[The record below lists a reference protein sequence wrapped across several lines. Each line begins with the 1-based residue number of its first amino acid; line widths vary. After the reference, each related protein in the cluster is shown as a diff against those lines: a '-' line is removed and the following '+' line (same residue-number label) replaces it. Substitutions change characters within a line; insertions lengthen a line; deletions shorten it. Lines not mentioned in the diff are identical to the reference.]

1 MRALA
6 PPRVAAQMQ
15 RRSHARGVH
24 RESRPVST
32 LEAAEPKL
40 DPELAP
46 RRPDIPDDPTARWP
60 QLRQVGV
67 SSSLSQ
73 YLRDLWRW
81 RNFMI
86 TVPLNDMRAQNQDT
100 FFGQL
105 WHLLNPLMLAMIYYV
120 IFGVILG
127 ISRGGVDN
135 YIAFLVVGVITF
147 NYTRTSLRS
156 GARIIVRNR
165 KLVQSI
171 NFPRAALPISALLE
185 NVISHVIAVVVMWG
199 VLVLTGVDPAPTWA
213 LFIPIIIIQSLFNL
227 GLAMF
232 VARFA
237 FHFRDTNQFLPYVL
251 RIWFYVS
258 GVLIPIEKRFV
269 TMPSARAVL
278 QANPIYVIIDVSRDA
293 FIHGVVDPRQLL
305 IATAW
310 AVGLFVGG
318 FLYFRRAENEYG
330 LV

>member
-1 MRALA
+1 MSTVDA
-6 PPRVAAQMQ
+6 P
-15 RRSHARGVH
+15 
-24 RESRPVST
+24 T
-32 LEAAEPKL
+32 
-40 DPELAP
+40 PELDAELVP
-46 RRPDIPDDPTARWP
+46 RRPDIPADPSATWP
-60 QLRQVGV
+60 SLRRIGV
-67 SSSLSQ
+67 RGSLSQ
-73 YLRDLWRW
+73 YLKDLWRW

-105 WHLLNPLMLAMIYYV
+105 WHLLNPLMLALIYYV

-127 ISRGGVDN
+127 ISRGGVEN
-135 YIAFLVVGVITF
+135 YPAFLIVGVITF

-185 NVISHVIAVVVMWG
+185 NIVSHVIAIGIMW
-199 VLVLTGVDPAPTWA
+199 LVLIATGISPSPAW
-213 LFIPIIIIQSLFNL
+213 LLVVPILIIQSLFNL

-237 FHFRDTNQFLPYVL
+237 FHFRDTQQFLPYVL

-258 GVLIPIEKRFV
+258 GVLIPIEARFV

-278 QANPIYVIIDVSRDA
+278 QANPIYVIIDLSRDA
-293 FIHGVVDPRQLL
+293 FMYGVVDTQQLFV
-305 IATAW
+305 AAAW
-310 AVGLFVGG
+310 AVALFVGG
-318 FLYFRRAENEYG
+318 FLYFRRAEHEYG

>member
-1 MRALA
+1 MSTVEA
-6 PPRVAAQMQ
+6 P
-15 RRSHARGVH
+15 
-24 RESRPVST
+24 T
-32 LEAAEPKL
+32 
-40 DPELAP
+40 PELDAELVP
-46 RRPDIPDDPTARWP
+46 RQPDIPSDPSATWP
-60 QLRQVGV
+60 GLRRIGV
-67 SSSLSQ
+67 RGSLGQ

-81 RNFMI
+81 RNFI
-86 TVPLNDMRAQNQDT
+86 VTVPLNDMRAQNQDT

-105 WHLLNPLMLAMIYYV
+105 WHLLNPLMLALIYYV

-127 ISRGGVDN
+127 ISRGGVEN
-135 YIAFLVVGVITF
+135 YPAFLIVGVITF

-185 NVISHVIAVVVMWG
+185 NIVSHVIAIGIMWLVLMATG
-199 VLVLTGVDPAPTWA
+199 IRPSPAWVLV
-213 LFIPIIIIQSLFNL
+213 FPILIIQSLFNL
-227 GLAMF
+227 GLGMF

-237 FHFRDTNQFLPYVL
+237 FHFRDTQQFLPYVL

-258 GVLIPIEKRFV
+258 GVLIPIEARFV

-278 QANPIYVIIDVSRDA
+278 QANPIYIIIDVSRDA
-293 FIHGVVDPRQLL
+293 FMHGVVDTQQLL
-305 IATAW
+305 IAAAW
-310 AVGLFVGG
+310 AVALFVGG
-318 FLYFRRAENEYG
+318 FLYFRRAEHEYG

>member
-1 MRALA
+1 M
-6 PPRVAAQMQ
+6 
-15 RRSHARGVH
+15 
-24 RESRPVST
+24 ST
-32 LEAAEPKL
+32 VEAAT
-40 DPELAP
+40 PELDAELVP
-46 RRPDIPDDPTARWP
+46 RRPDIPADPSATWP
-60 QLRQVGV
+60 SLRRIGV
-67 SSSLSQ
+67 RGALSQ
-73 YLRDLWRW
+73 YLKDLWRW

-105 WHLLNPLMLAMIYYV
+105 WHLLNPLMLALIYYV

-127 ISRGGVDN
+127 ISRGGVEN
-135 YIAFLVVGVITF
+135 YPAFLIVGVITF

-165 KLVQSI
+165 KLVQSV

-185 NVISHVIAVVVMWG
+185 NIVSHVIAIGIMW
-199 VLVLTGVDPAPTWA
+199 LVLIATGISPSPAW
-213 LFIPIIIIQSLFNL
+213 LLVVPILIIQSLFNL

-237 FHFRDTNQFLPYVL
+237 FHFRDTQQFLPYVL

-258 GVLIPIEKRFV
+258 GVLIPIEARFV

-293 FIHGVVDPRQLL
+293 FMYGVVDTQQLFV
-305 IATAW
+305 AAAW

-318 FLYFRRAENEYG
+318 FLYFRRAEHEYG